1 LEAGINGSN
10 EAACARPGGIFS
22 TKAACLFD
30 GWQAYNGGACG
41 ISTVPAEPA
50 KGAFMAIPI
59 ERRAFLTSA
68 LLGLP
73 AALLPLRAAM
83 PLASGRRLT
92 RAEQEEFL
100 RNAEITKTHGVSEGI
115 TNTRRATLTDG
126 VITHDAQIQSIDQ
139 RKTSFTDARGTY
151 LHFADSFKHNIAAYE
166 LDKILD
172 IGMIPPS
179 VERVVTGQT
188 SAVTWWV
195 DDVQMTEKQRYQKKI
210 TPPNQAAWNR
220 QIYCVRTFD
229 ELIYNFDRNLGNL
242 VITNQWRIWM
252 IDHTRAFL
260 PYQKLNDAKRL
271 VQCDRHLLAAMRGL
285 TLEKV
290 QKGLGRYLEGLRI
303 AGLMARRDAIVA
315 HFEQQIKLRGEE
327 QVLYNCLPFET
338 VVEVPVATA
347 A

>member
-1 LEAGINGSN
+1 MG
-10 EAACARPGGIFS
+10 
-22 TKAACLFD
+22 
-30 GWQAYNGGACG
+30 
-41 ISTVPAEPA
+41 VPV
-50 KGAFMAIPI
+50 
-59 ERRAFLTSA
+59 ERRTFLASA

-73 AALLPLRAAM
+73 AALLPLAGAA
-83 PLASGRRLT
+83 PLAGRRLN

-100 RNAEITKTHGVSEGI
+100 LKAEITKTHDVSEGI

-126 VITHDAQIQSIDQ
+126 VITHDAQIQTIDQ

-166 LDKILD
+166 LDKIMD
-172 IGMIPPS
+172 MGMIPPS
-179 VERVVTGQT
+179 VERVVRGQT
-188 SAVTWWV
+188 SSMTWWV

-210 TPPNQAAWNR
+210 TPPDQAAWNR

-242 VITNQWRIWM
+242 VITKQWRIWM

-290 QKGLGRYLEGLRI
+290 QKGLDRYLDSLRI
-303 AGLMARRDAIVA
+303 QGLMAGETPSLRISSSRSNNAGKSRFSTTVCLLKRSSKRLSRTQPSPSAAAAGLAPHEDHSTVAETGFTPCWSAAMTPVSREGAGSSDAA
-315 HFEQQIKLRGEE
+315 CFR
-327 QVLYNCLPFET
+327 
-338 VVEVPVATA
+338 
-347 A
+347 

>member
-1 LEAGINGSN
+1 MG
-10 EAACARPGGIFS
+10 
-22 TKAACLFD
+22 
-30 GWQAYNGGACG
+30 
-41 ISTVPAEPA
+41 V
-50 KGAFMAIPI
+50 PI
-59 ERRAFLTSA
+59 ERRTFLASA
-68 LLGLP
+68 LLSLP
-73 AALLPLRAAM
+73 VALLPLPAAA

-100 RNAEITKTHGVSEGI
+100 LKAEITKTQDVSEGI
-115 TNTRRATLTDG
+115 TNTRRATLSDG
-126 VITHDAQIQSIDQ
+126 VITHAAQIQTIDQ

-166 LDKILD
+166 LDKIMD
-172 IGMIPPS
+172 MGMIPPS
-179 VERVVTGQT
+179 VQRVVRGQT
-188 SAVTWWV
+188 SSMTWWV

-210 TPPNQAAWNR
+210 TPPDQAAWNR

-242 VITNQWRIWM
+242 VITKQWRIWM

-285 TLEKV
+285 TLEKA
-290 QKGLGRYLEGLRI
+290 QEALNPYLDNLRI
-303 AGLMARRDAIVA
+303 QGLMARRDAIVA
-315 HFEQQIKLRGEE
+315 HFEREIKQRGEE

-338 VVEVPVATA
+338 TVEVPAGNA
-347 A
+347 AAVGSAA